1 MKNGKLILFPI
12 KSRYQLRPR
21 LKHMDKA
28 DEQLKAT
35 IDRAGEPGKTIT
47 VRAGDLRFN
56 GNAEVI
62 YTDG

>member
-35 IDRAGEPGKTIT
+35 MVKDDSTDDDEPPEKSFT
-47 VRAGDLRFN
+47 VSFSALMMS
-56 GNAEVI
+56 
-62 YTDG
+62 

>member
-35 IDRAGEPGKTIT
+35 MVKDDSTDDDEPPEKSFT
-47 VRAGDLRFN
+47 VGL
-56 GNAEVI
+56 
-62 YTDG
+62 